1 MNIDV
6 KNPQQ
11 NINKPNLT
19 IYGKDQTPQSSV
31 IYSRMQ
37 GQFNTTNQ
45 SM

>member
-11 NINKPNLT
+11 NISKK
-19 IYGKDQTPQSSV
+19 IYGKHQTPQSRV

-37 GQFNTTNQ
+37 GKFNTTNQ